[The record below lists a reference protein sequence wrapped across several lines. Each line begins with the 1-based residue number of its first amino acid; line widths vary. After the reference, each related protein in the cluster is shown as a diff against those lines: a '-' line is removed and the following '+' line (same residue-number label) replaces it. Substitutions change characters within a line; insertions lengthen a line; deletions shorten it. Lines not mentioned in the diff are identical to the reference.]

1 MDENVSLFD
10 GSKDELIA
18 LFDGSIE
25 GFMCV
30 IFSIYYDKIEY
41 VDIVDDDSQQMLG
54 VMVKF
59 IEVDYEM
66 ADRVIKGIKTKIS
79 ANALSCITSC
89 FLSSSKDRFLSLSK
103 YIRLGFKL
111 GPKVDLFLQDNDVAK
126 VKRLAQ
132 RTDGEAHKL
141 TGFCRFSHLAT
152 DIWYCRITPDNN
164 VLQILA
170 QHFMDRLGSQR
181 WVIHD
186 AKRGL
191 AAIYDGKGC
200 GIFDAPRGA
209 HPNVSSGHANDSGL
223 ELSKEEEAFQNLWQ
237 MFFDTIAIEE
247 RKSCKRQ
254 RGMLPLRYRGNMTEF
269 GGGW

>member
-59 IEVDYEM
+59 IEVDYEK

-111 GPKVDLFLQDNDVAK
+111 GPKVDLFLQDNDVAQ

-191 AAIYDGKGC
+191 AAIYDGQGC
-200 GIFDAPRGA
+200 GIFDAPLS
-209 HPNVSSGHANDSGL
+209 VDL
-223 ELSKEEEAFQNLWQ
+223 ELSKEEEKFTKLWKT
-237 MFFDTIAIEE
+237 FFDTIAIEE
-247 RKSCKRQ
+247 RKDYKRQ
-254 RGMLPLRYRGNMTEF
+254 RGMLPLRYRANMTEF
-269 GGGW
+269 GLGKG

>member
-1 MDENVSLFD
+1 MDDGIIASFD
-10 GSKDELIA
+10 GSL
-18 LFDGSIE
+18 E

-30 IFSIYYDKIEY
+30 IYSIYYDKTEY
-41 VDIVDDDSQQMLG
+41 ADIVDDDSQQMLG
-54 VMVKF
+54 VSVRF
-59 IEVDYEM
+59 IGTDYGK
-66 ADRVIKGIKTKIS
+66 ADRVIKAVEAKIS
-79 ANALSCITSC
+79 KDALSTAVSC
-89 FLSSSKDRFLSLSK
+89 FLSSSSARLLPLSK

-111 GPKVDLFLQDNDVAK
+111 GAKVDLHLQDKDVAE

-132 RTDGEAHKL
+132 RTDREAHNL

-152 DIWYCRITPDNN
+152 DVWYCRVTPDNN

-237 MFFDTIAIEE
+237 MFFDT
-247 RKSCKRQ
+247 
-254 RGMLPLRYRGNMTEF
+254 
-269 GGGW
+269 